1 MNSRTMTGR
10 LLTLSPI
17 GLIACWISWG
27 AIMGFPES
35 GDHAAMV
42 AGMSEYAVATKW
54 LMGLAMLFIVLLVGG
69 LAGLRSSMAGG
80 SGSDYATL
88 GIIVIAMSATFSF
101 GEIAAFI
108 VAAEVGAA
116 GDTARAMTLYLA
128 GNGIGATSSAGILLG
143 MAILG
148 YAVYIQKNFHP
159 IIAVIL
165 IVTGLFGTGMA
176 LYDYGSPLMPIGFI
190 GMTIGIAS
198 IGVSTLR
205 SSD

>member
-17 GLIACWISWG
+17 GLIACWITWG
-27 AIMGFPES
+27 GVMGFPDS

-42 AGMSEYAVATKW
+42 AGMSANAVATKW
-54 LMGLAMLFIVLLVGG
+54 LLGLAMLFVFLLIGG

-116 GDTARAMTLYLA
+116 GDAARAMTLYLA

-143 MAILG
+143 MATLG

-165 IVTGLFGTGMA
+165 IVTGLFGAGMA

-190 GMTIGIAS
+190 GMTVGIAS

>member
-1 MNSRTMTGR
+1 
-10 LLTLSPI
+10 
-17 GLIACWISWG
+17 
-27 AIMGFPES
+27 
-35 GDHAAMV
+35 
-42 AGMSEYAVATKW
+42 
-54 LMGLAMLFIVLLVGG
+54 
-69 LAGLRSSMAGG
+69 
-80 SGSDYATL
+80 
-88 GIIVIAMSATFSF
+88 
-101 GEIAAFI
+101 
-108 VAAEVGAA
+108 
-116 GDTARAMTLYLA
+116 MTLYLA
-128 GNGIGATSSAGILLG
+128 GNGIGATSSAGIMLG

>member
-1 MNSRTMTGR
+1 MNSRTMTGW
-10 LLTLSPI
+10 LLALSPI
-17 GLIACWISWG
+17 GLIACWISFG
-27 AIMGFPES
+27 AAMGFPES
-35 GDHAAMV
+35 GDHGAMV
-42 AGMSEYAVATKW
+42 AGMSENAVATKW
-54 LMGLAMLFIVLLVGG
+54 LMGLAMLFVVLLIGG

-80 SGSDYATL
+80 SGADYATL

-108 VAAEVGAA
+108 VAAEIGAA
-116 GDTARAMTLYLA
+116 GDAARAMTLYLA
-128 GNGIGATSSAGILLG
+128 GNGIGATSSAGIMLG

-165 IVTGLFGTGMA
+165 IATGLFGTGMA

-190 GMTIGIAS
+190 GMTIGIVS

>member
-10 LLTLSPI
+10 LLALSPI
-17 GLIACWISWG
+17 GLIACWISFG
-27 AIMGFPES
+27 AAMGFPES
-35 GDHAAMV
+35 GDHGAMV
-42 AGMSEYAVATKW
+42 AGMSENAVATKW
-54 LMGLAMLFIVLLVGG
+54 LMGLAMLFVVLLIGG

-80 SGSDYATL
+80 SGADYATL
-88 GIIVIAMSATFSF
+88 GSIVIAMSATFSF

-108 VAAEVGAA
+108 VAAEIGAA
-116 GDTARAMTLYLA
+116 GDAARAMTLYLA
-128 GNGIGATSSAGILLG
+128 GNGIGATSSAGIMLG

-165 IVTGLFGTGMA
+165 IATGLFGTGMA

-190 GMTIGIAS
+190 GMTIGIVS

>member
-17 GLIACWISWG
+17 GLIACWISFG
-27 AIMGFPES
+27 AAMGFPES
-35 GDHAAMV
+35 GDHGAMV
-42 AGMSEYAVATKW
+42 AGMSENAVATKW
-54 LMGLAMLFIVLLVGG
+54 LMGLAMLFVVLLIGG

-80 SGSDYATL
+80 SGADYATL

-116 GDTARAMTLYLA
+116 GDAARAMTLYLA
-128 GNGIGATSSAGILLG
+128 GNGIGATSSAGIMLG

>member
-17 GLIACWISWG
+17 GLIACWISFG
-27 AIMGFPES
+27 AAMGFPES
-35 GDHAAMV
+35 GDHGAMV
-42 AGMSEYAVATKW
+42 AGMSENAVATKW
-54 LMGLAMLFIVLLVGG
+54 LMGLAMLFVVLLIGG

-80 SGSDYATL
+80 SGADYATL

-108 VAAEVGAA
+108 VAAEIGAA
-116 GDTARAMTLYLA
+116 GDAARAMTLYLA
-128 GNGIGATSSAGILLG
+128 GNGIGATSSAGIMLG

-190 GMTIGIAS
+190 GMTIGIVS

>member
-17 GLIACWISWG
+17 GLIACWISFG
-27 AIMGFPES
+27 AAMGFPES
-35 GDHAAMV
+35 GDHGAMV
-42 AGMSEYAVATKW
+42 AGMSENAVATKW
-54 LMGLAMLFIVLLVGG
+54 LMGLAMLFVVLLIGG

-80 SGSDYATL
+80 SGADYATL

-116 GDTARAMTLYLA
+116 GDAARAMTLYLA
-128 GNGIGATSSAGILLG
+128 GNRIGATSSAGIMLG